1 MDKNEQITQSRLAA
15 MKIAEIHET
24 DKEDMENC
32 VADMQKFASLEGD
45 EARVVASAI
54 RAKYLPVIAREAGIE
69 DSKFFNLDEESETVD
84 FANEK
89 DDDMDEDMDDE
100 DHDMD
105 DDMEDDEDMEDDDMS
120 DDNDVDLF
128 NDEDEVEDEDDDVA
142 TFEIVVPADKLEAAQ
157 KAVHEA
163 LQSVL
168 GEDSEIDF
176 EEDMD
181 SEDEMD
187 SDEDT
192 ESAMHKLSHEVNKMT
207 KQTLA
212 QRRAYRENI
221 LKKIASEEEVYP
233 SAEGVKTKAGNK
245 GETDYPVMKLDG
257 ENSLKSQN
265 PTFVKSKVPTN
276 NADCLQTPSA
286 VEAIKFEGGPGDL
299 EVTVDWECMEEVPSE
314 GGEKMEMFAVPT
326 DMPMKHKTTLASME
340 KSCECCGYT
349 KSEKTAGSG
358 VDVHAVKCAQCKTK
372 MAVCD
377 KCIEADADCKYCK
390 SAEKDENDDAVEAQL
405 DPNKAKEQAEGVS
418 TFKSNADQALED
430 VNDAL
435 NTNASALDMARIKTS
450 YSCASKLAIAGI
462 ISNDE
467 VDAYAEQMLNDNLK
481 SDAMIRQTK
490 LLLKSAQSSAERVV
504 AAAAEKMSVRTAST
518 NGISTTPA
526 LSSSVLNSA
535 AYDIQSAL
543 KGTWTMPKL
552 ED

>member
-32 VADMQKFASLEGD
+32 VSDMQKFASLGSD

-54 RAKYLPVIAREAGIE
+54 RAKYLPVITREAGIE
-69 DSKFFNLDEESETVD
+69 DSKFFNLDEGSETVD

-120 DDNDVDLF
+120 DDDDVDLF

-142 TFEIVVPADKLEAAQ
+142 TFEIEVPADKLEAAQ

-257 ENSLKSQN
+257 ENSLKSEN

-276 NADCLQTPSA
+276 NPDCLQTPGSIEA
-286 VEAIKFEGGPGDL
+286 VKFDGGPGDL
-299 EVTVDWECMEEVPSE
+299 EVTVDWECIEDVPSE

-326 DMPMKHKTTLASME
+326 DMPMKHKTTVAS
-340 KSCECCGYT
+340 KGKGCDCCGYT
-349 KSEKTAGSG
+349 KSEKTASNG
-358 VDVHAVKCAQCKTK
+358 VDVHAVKCAQCNNKL
-372 MAVCD
+372 AVCD

-390 SAEKDENDDAVEAQL
+390 SAEKNKEDDDAVEAQTI
-405 DPNKAKEQAEGVS
+405 DGDAAIED
-418 TFKSNADQALED
+418 SNRVED
-430 VNDAL
+430 VKKQITEVQNQL
-435 NTNASALDMARIKTS
+435 NPNASTLDMARVKTS

-462 ISNDE
+462 ISNEE
-467 VDAYAEQMLNDNLK
+467 VDVYAEQMLNDNLK

-490 LLLKSAQSSAERVV
+490 LLLKSAQSSAERVA

-543 KGTWTMPKL
+543 KGTWTMPKI

>member
-32 VADMQKFASLEGD
+32 VSDMQKFASLGSD

-54 RAKYLPVIAREAGIE
+54 RAKYLPVITREAGIE
-69 DSKFFNLDEESETVD
+69 DSKFFNLDEGSETVD

-120 DDNDVDLF
+120 DDDDVDLF
-128 NDEDEVEDEDDDVA
+128 NDEDEVEDEDGGVA
-142 TFEIVVPADKLEAAQ
+142 TFEIEVPADKLEAAQ

-257 ENSLKSQN
+257 ENSLKSEN

-276 NADCLQTPSA
+276 NPDCLQTPGSI
-286 VEAIKFEGGPGDL
+286 EAIKFDGGPGDL
-299 EVTVDWECMEEVPSE
+299 EVTADWECIEDVPSE

-326 DMPMKHKTTLASME
+326 DMPMKHKTTVAS
-340 KSCECCGYT
+340 KGKGCDCCGYT
-349 KSEKTAGSG
+349 KSEKTAGNG
-358 VDVHAVKCAQCKTK
+358 VDVHAVKCAQCNNKL
-372 MAVCD
+372 AVCD

-390 SAEKDENDDAVEAQL
+390 SAEKDDVKEAATPNLAPVEDAIDEKAQQ
-405 DPNKAKEQAEGVS
+405 DMNEQAQQFQTQVAS
-418 TFKSNADQALED
+418 T
-430 VNDAL
+430 
-435 NTNASALDMARIKTS
+435 LDMARVKTS

-462 ISNDE
+462 ISNEE
-467 VDAYAEQMLNDNLK
+467 VDVYAEQMLNDNLK

-490 LLLKSAQSSAERVV
+490 LLLKSAQSSAERVA

-543 KGTWTMPKL
+543 KGTWTMPKI

>member
-120 DDNDVDLF
+120 DDDDVDLF
-128 NDEDEVEDEDDDVA
+128 DDEDEVEDQDDDVA
-142 TFEIVVPADKLEAAQ
+142 TFEIEVPADKLEAAQ

-168 GEDSEIDF
+168 GEDSDIDF

-181 SEDEMD
+181 SEDDMH

-192 ESAMHKLSHEVNKMT
+192 ESAMHKLSHEVNRMT

-257 ENSLKSQN
+257 ENSLKSEN

-326 DMPMKHKTTLASME
+326 DMPMKHKTTLASTG
-340 KSCECCGYT
+340 KSCDCCGYT

-372 MAVCD
+372 MTVCD

-390 SAEKDENDDAVEAQL
+390 SAEKDETKEAATPNLGPVEDAMEEKAQ
-405 DPNKAKEQAEGVS
+405 
-418 TFKSNADQALED
+418 ED
-430 VNDAL
+430 LNNQTTQFQTQVN
-435 NTNASALDMARIKTS
+435 SALDMARIKTS

>member
-15 MKIAEIHET
+15 MKIAEIQET
-24 DKEDMENC
+24 DREDMEIC
-32 VADMQKFASLEGD
+32 VSDMQKFASLDSD

-54 RAKYLPVIAREAGIE
+54 RAKYLPVIAREAGID

-84 FANEK
+84 FADEK
-89 DDDMDEDMDDE
+89 DEDMDEDMDDE

-120 DDNDVDLF
+120 DDDDVDLF
-128 NDEDEVEDEDDDVA
+128 DDEDEVEDEDDDVA
-142 TFEIVVPADKLEAAQ
+142 TFEIEVPADKLEAAQ
-157 KAVHEA
+157 QAVHEA

-181 SEDEMD
+181 SEDDMD

-212 QRRAYRENI
+212 ERRAYRENI

-257 ENSLKSQN
+257 ENSLKSEN
-265 PTFVKSKVPTN
+265 PTFVKTKVPTN
-276 NADCLQTPSA
+276 NPDCLQTPSA
-286 VEAIKFEGGPGDL
+286 VEAIKLEGGNGEL
-299 EVTVDWECMEEVPSE
+299 EVTVDWECVEEVPSA

-326 DMPMKHKTTLASME
+326 DMPMKHKTTVAS
-340 KSCECCGYT
+340 KGKTCECCGYT
-349 KSEKTAGSG
+349 KSEKTAGKD
-358 VDVHAVKCAQCKTK
+358 VDVHAVKCAQCNTK

-390 SAEKDENDDAVEAQL
+390 SAEKDDKKDDAVEAQAI
-405 DPNKAKEQAEGVS
+405 DGDAAIQKNNEVKEVKEDLTEVQ
-418 TFKSNADQALED
+418 NAL
-430 VNDAL
+430 
-435 NTNASALDMARIKTS
+435 ASALDMARIKTS

-462 ISNDE
+462 ISNEE
-467 VDAYAEQMLNDNLK
+467 VDAYAEQMINDNLK

-490 LLLKSAQSSAERVV
+490 LLLKSAQSSAERVA

-543 KGTWTMPKL
+543 KGTWTMPKI

>member
-24 DKEDMENC
+24 DREDMEIC
-32 VADMQKFASLEGD
+32 VSDMQKFASLDSD

-54 RAKYLPVIAREAGIE
+54 RAKYLPVIAREAGID

-84 FANEK
+84 FADEK
-89 DDDMDEDMDDE
+89 DEDMDEDMDDE

-120 DDNDVDLF
+120 DDDDVDLF
-128 NDEDEVEDEDDDVA
+128 DDEDEVEDEDDDVA
-142 TFEIVVPADKLEAAQ
+142 TFEIEVPADKLEAAQ
-157 KAVHEA
+157 QAVHEA

-181 SEDEMD
+181 SEDDMD

-212 QRRAYRENI
+212 ERRAYRENI

-257 ENSLKSQN
+257 ENSLKSEN
-265 PTFVKSKVPTN
+265 PTFVKTKVPTN
-276 NADCLQTPSA
+276 NPDCLQTPSA
-286 VEAIKFEGGPGDL
+286 VEAIKLEGGNGEL
-299 EVTVDWECMEEVPSE
+299 EVTVDWECVEEVPSA

-326 DMPMKHKTTLASME
+326 DMPMKHKTTVASKG

-349 KSEKTAGSG
+349 KSEKTAGKD
-358 VDVHAVKCAQCKTK
+358 VDVHAVKCAQCNTK

-390 SAEKDENDDAVEAQL
+390 SAEKEDVKEAAAPNLDAVETEM
-405 DPNKAKEQAEGVS
+405 DNKAQEQMNEQAEQFQTQV
-418 TFKSNADQALED
+418 
-430 VNDAL
+430 
-435 NTNASALDMARIKTS
+435 ASALDMARVKTS

-462 ISNDE
+462 ISNEE

-490 LLLKSAQSSAERVV
+490 LLLKSAQSSAERVA

-543 KGTWTMPKL
+543 KGTWTMPKI

>member
-24 DKEDMENC
+24 DREDMENC
-32 VADMQKFASLEGD
+32 VADMQKFASLESD

-54 RAKYLPVIAREAGIE
+54 RAKYLPVIAREAGID

-84 FANEK
+84 FADEK

-120 DDNDVDLF
+120 DDDDVDLF
-128 NDEDEVEDEDDDVA
+128 DDEDEVEDQDDDVA
-142 TFEIVVPADKLEAAQ
+142 TFEIEVPADKLEAAQ
-157 KAVHEA
+157 QAVHEA

-168 GEDSEIDF
+168 GEDSDIDF
-176 EEDMD
+176 DDDMD
-181 SEDEMD
+181 SEDDMD

-212 QRRAYRENI
+212 ERRAYRENI

-257 ENSLKSQN
+257 ENSLKSEN
-265 PTFVKSKVPTN
+265 PTFVKTKVPTN
-276 NADCLQTPSA
+276 NPDCLQTPGS
-286 VEAIKFEGGPGDL
+286 VEAVKFEGGSGDL
-299 EVTVDWECMEEVPSE
+299 EVTVDWECIEEVPSE

-326 DMPMKHKTTLASME
+326 DMPMKHKTTVASKD

-349 KSEKTAGSG
+349 KSEKTAGKD
-358 VDVHAVKCAQCKTK
+358 VDVHAVKCAQCNTK

-390 SAEKDENDDAVEAQL
+390 SAEKDDKKDDAVEAQL
-405 DPNKAKEQAEGVS
+405 DPNKAKQQADEVNL
-418 TFKSNADQALED
+418 FRDNANQALED
-430 VNDAL
+430 VDDAL
-435 NTNASALDMARIKTS
+435 TASINLARVKTS

-462 ISNDE
+462 ISNEE

-490 LLLKSAQSSAERVV
+490 LLLKSAQSSAERVA

>member
-24 DKEDMENC
+24 DREDMEIC
-32 VADMQKFASLEGD
+32 VSDMQKFASLDSD

-54 RAKYLPVIAREAGIE
+54 RAKYLPVIAREAGID

-84 FANEK
+84 FADEK
-89 DDDMDEDMDDE
+89 DEDMDEDMDDE

-120 DDNDVDLF
+120 DDDDVDLF
-128 NDEDEVEDEDDDVA
+128 DDEDEVEDEDDDVA
-142 TFEIVVPADKLEAAQ
+142 TFEIEVPADKLEAAQ
-157 KAVHEA
+157 QAVHEA

-181 SEDEMD
+181 SEDEME

-212 QRRAYRENI
+212 ERRAYRENI

-257 ENSLKSQN
+257 ENSLKSEN
-265 PTFVKSKVPTN
+265 PTFVKTKVPTN
-276 NADCLQTPSA
+276 NPDCLQTPGS
-286 VEAIKFEGGPGDL
+286 VEAVKFEGGSGDL
-299 EVTVDWECMEEVPSE
+299 EVTVDWECIEEVPSE

-326 DMPMKHKTTLASME
+326 DMPTKHKTTVAS
-340 KSCECCGYT
+340 KGKDCECCGYT
-349 KSEKTAGSG
+349 KSEKTAGNG
-358 VDVHAVKCAQCKTK
+358 VDVHAVKCAQCNTK

-390 SAEKDENDDAVEAQL
+390 SAEKSDKKDEAVEAQAEA
-405 DPNKAKEQAEGVS
+405 PAMIQQKEEVDE
-418 TFKSNADQALED
+418 FKEDLTETQNAL
-430 VNDAL
+430 
-435 NTNASALDMARIKTS
+435 ASINLARVKTS

-462 ISNDE
+462 ISNEE

-490 LLLKSAQSSAERVV
+490 LLLKSAQSSAERVA

-543 KGTWTMPKL
+543 KGTWTMPKI

>member
-1 MDKNEQITQSRLAA
+1 
-15 MKIAEIHET
+15 
-24 DKEDMENC
+24 
-32 VADMQKFASLEGD
+32 
-45 EARVVASAI
+45 
-54 RAKYLPVIAREAGIE
+54 
-69 DSKFFNLDEESETVD
+69 
-84 FANEK
+84 
-89 DDDMDEDMDDE
+89 
-100 DHDMD
+100 
-105 DDMEDDEDMEDDDMS
+105 
-120 DDNDVDLF
+120 
-128 NDEDEVEDEDDDVA
+128 
-142 TFEIVVPADKLEAAQ
+142 
-157 KAVHEA
+157 
-163 LQSVL
+163 
-168 GEDSEIDF
+168 
-176 EEDMD
+176 
-181 SEDEMD
+181 
-187 SDEDT
+187 
-192 ESAMHKLSHEVNKMT
+192 
-207 KQTLA
+207 
-212 QRRAYRENI
+212 
-221 LKKIASEEEVYP
+221 
-233 SAEGVKTKAGNK
+233 
-245 GETDYPVMKLDG
+245 LDG
-257 ENSLKSQN
+257 ENSLKSEN

-326 DMPMKHKTTLASME
+326 DMPMKHKTTLASTE
-340 KSCECCGYT
+340 KGCECCGYT

-390 SAEKDENDDAVEAQL
+390 SAEKDETKEAQL
-405 DPNKAKEQAEGVS
+405 DPNKAEQDAKNVNN
-418 TFKSNADQALED
+418 FKSDANQALED

>member
-24 DKEDMENC
+24 DREDMEIC
-32 VADMQKFASLEGD
+32 VSDMQKFASLDSD

-54 RAKYLPVIAREAGIE
+54 RAKYLPVIAREAGID

-84 FANEK
+84 FADEK
-89 DDDMDEDMDDE
+89 DEDMDEDMDDE

-120 DDNDVDLF
+120 DDDDVDLF
-128 NDEDEVEDEDDDVA
+128 DDEDEVEDEDDDVA
-142 TFEIVVPADKLEAAQ
+142 TFEIEVPADKLEAAQ
-157 KAVHEA
+157 QAVHEA

-181 SEDEMD
+181 SEDEME

-212 QRRAYRENI
+212 ERRAYRENI

-257 ENSLKSQN
+257 ENSLKSEN
-265 PTFVKSKVPTN
+265 PTFVKTKVPTN
-276 NADCLQTPSA
+276 NPDCLQTPGS
-286 VEAIKFEGGPGDL
+286 VEAVKFEGGSGDL
-299 EVTVDWECMEEVPSE
+299 EVTVDWECIEEVPSE

-326 DMPMKHKTTLASME
+326 DMPMKHKTTVAS
-340 KSCECCGYT
+340 KGKDCECCGYT
-349 KSEKTAGSG
+349 KSEKTAGNG
-358 VDVHAVKCAQCKTK
+358 VDVHAVKCAQCNTK

-390 SAEKDENDDAVEAQL
+390 SAEKSDKKDEAVEAQAEA
-405 DPNKAKEQAEGVS
+405 PAIIQQKEEVDE
-418 TFKSNADQALED
+418 FKEDLTETQNAL
-430 VNDAL
+430 
-435 NTNASALDMARIKTS
+435 ASINLARVKTS

-462 ISNDE
+462 ISNEE

-490 LLLKSAQSSAERVV
+490 LLLKSAQSSAERVA

-543 KGTWTMPKL
+543 KGTWTMPKI
-552 ED
+552 EDQSS

>member
-24 DKEDMENC
+24 DREDMEIC
-32 VADMQKFASLEGD
+32 VSDMQKFASLDSD

-54 RAKYLPVIAREAGIE
+54 RAKYLPVIAREAGID

-84 FANEK
+84 FADEK
-89 DDDMDEDMDDE
+89 DEDMDEDMDDE

-120 DDNDVDLF
+120 DDDDVDLF
-128 NDEDEVEDEDDDVA
+128 DDEDEVEDKDDDVA
-142 TFEIVVPADKLEAAQ
+142 TFEIEVPADKLEAAQ
-157 KAVHEA
+157 QAVHQA

-181 SEDEMD
+181 SEDEME

-212 QRRAYRENI
+212 ERRAYRENI

-257 ENSLKSQN
+257 ENSLKSEN

-286 VEAIKFEGGPGDL
+286 VEAVKFEGGSGDL
-299 EVTVDWECMEEVPSE
+299 EVTVDWECIEEVPSE

-326 DMPMKHKTTLASME
+326 DMPMKHKTTVASKD

-349 KSEKTAGSG
+349 KSEKTAGKG
-358 VDVHAVKCAQCKTK
+358 VDVHAVKCAQCNTK

-390 SAEKDENDDAVEAQL
+390 SAEKDDVKEAAAPNLDAVEQEMENSAQEKL
-405 DPNKAKEQAEGVS
+405 DQQAEQFQTQVAS
-418 TFKSNADQALED
+418 T
-430 VNDAL
+430 
-435 NTNASALDMARIKTS
+435 LDMARVKTS

-462 ISNDE
+462 ISNEE

-490 LLLKSAQSSAERVV
+490 LLLKSAQSSAERVA

-543 KGTWTMPKL
+543 KGTWTMPKI

>member
-24 DKEDMENC
+24 DREDMEIC
-32 VADMQKFASLEGD
+32 VSDMQKFASLDSD

-54 RAKYLPVIAREAGIE
+54 RAKYLPVIAREAGID

-84 FANEK
+84 FADEK
-89 DDDMDEDMDDE
+89 DEDMDEDMDDE

-120 DDNDVDLF
+120 DDDDVDLF
-128 NDEDEVEDEDDDVA
+128 DDEDEVEDEDDDVA
-142 TFEIVVPADKLEAAQ
+142 TFEIEVPADKLEAAQ
-157 KAVHEA
+157 QAVHEA

-181 SEDEMD
+181 SEDEME

-212 QRRAYRENI
+212 ERRAYRENI

-257 ENSLKSQN
+257 ENSLKSEN
-265 PTFVKSKVPTN
+265 PTFVKTKVPTN
-276 NADCLQTPSA
+276 NPDCLQTPGS
-286 VEAIKFEGGPGDL
+286 VEAVKFEGGSGDL
-299 EVTVDWECMEEVPSE
+299 EVTVDWECIEEVPSE

-326 DMPMKHKTTLASME
+326 DMPMKHKTTVASKD

-349 KSEKTAGSG
+349 KSEKTAGKG
-358 VDVHAVKCAQCKTK
+358 VDVHAVKCAQCDTK

-390 SAEKDENDDAVEAQL
+390 SAEKEDVKEAAAPNLDAVEQEMENSAQEKL
-405 DPNKAKEQAEGVS
+405 DQQAEQFQTQVAS
-418 TFKSNADQALED
+418 T
-430 VNDAL
+430 
-435 NTNASALDMARIKTS
+435 LDMARVKTS

-462 ISNDE
+462 ISNEE

-490 LLLKSAQSSAERVV
+490 LLLKSAQSSAERVA

-543 KGTWTMPKL
+543 KGTWTMPKI

>member
-15 MKIAEIHET
+15 MKIAEIQET
-24 DKEDMENC
+24 DREDMEIC
-32 VADMQKFASLEGD
+32 VSDMQKFASLDSD

-54 RAKYLPVIAREAGIE
+54 RAKYLPVIAREAGID

-84 FANEK
+84 FADEK
-89 DDDMDEDMDDE
+89 DEDMDEDMDDE

-120 DDNDVDLF
+120 DDDDVDLF
-128 NDEDEVEDEDDDVA
+128 DDEDEVEDEDDDVA
-142 TFEIVVPADKLEAAQ
+142 TFEIEVPADKLEAAQ
-157 KAVHEA
+157 QAVHEA

-181 SEDEMD
+181 SEDDMD

-212 QRRAYRENI
+212 ERRAYRENI

-257 ENSLKSQN
+257 ENSLKSEN
-265 PTFVKSKVPTN
+265 PTFVKTKVPTN
-276 NADCLQTPSA
+276 NPDCLQTPSA
-286 VEAIKFEGGPGDL
+286 VEAIKLEGGNGEL
-299 EVTVDWECMEEVPSE
+299 EVTVDWECVEEVPSA

-326 DMPMKHKTTLASME
+326 DMPMKHKTTVAS
-340 KSCECCGYT
+340 KGKTCECCGYT
-349 KSEKTAGSG
+349 KSEKTAGKD
-358 VDVHAVKCAQCKTK
+358 VEVHAVKCAQCSTK

-390 SAEKDENDDAVEAQL
+390 SAEKDDKKDDAVEAQTI
-405 DPNKAKEQAEGVS
+405 DGDAAIENKKEVDLV
-418 TFKSNADQALED
+418 KDQLQN
-430 VNDAL
+430 VQNQL
-435 NTNASALDMARIKTS
+435 STNASSVDMARVKTS

-462 ISNDE
+462 ISNEE
-467 VDAYAEQMLNDNLK
+467 VDAYAEQMINDNLK

-490 LLLKSAQSSAERVV
+490 LLLKSAQSSAERVA

-543 KGTWTMPKL
+543 KGTWTMPKI

>member
-24 DKEDMENC
+24 DREDMENC
-32 VADMQKFASLEGD
+32 VSDMQKFASLDSD

-84 FANEK
+84 FANEN

-120 DDNDVDLF
+120 DDDDVDLF
-128 NDEDEVEDEDDDVA
+128 DDEDEVEDQDDDVA
-142 TFEIVVPADKLEAAQ
+142 TFEIEVPADKLEAAQ
-157 KAVHEA
+157 QAVHEA

-168 GEDSEIDF
+168 GEDSDIDF

-181 SEDEMD
+181 SEDDMD

-212 QRRAYRENI
+212 ERRAYRENI

-245 GETDYPVMKLDG
+245 GETDYPVKKLDG
-257 ENSLKSQN
+257 ENSLKGEN
-265 PTFVKSKVPTN
+265 PTFVKTKVPTN
-276 NADCLQTPSA
+276 NPDCLQTPSA
-286 VEAIKFEGGPGDL
+286 VEAIKFEGGSGDL
-299 EVTVDWECMEEVPSE
+299 EVTVDWECIEEVPSE

-326 DMPMKHKTTLASME
+326 DMPMKHKTTVASKD
-340 KSCECCGYT
+340 KSCECCGYA
-349 KSEKTAGSG
+349 KSEKTAGKD
-358 VDVHAVKCAQCKTK
+358 VDVHAVKCAQCNTK

-390 SAEKDENDDAVEAQL
+390 SAEKNEKDDDAVEAQAEA
-405 DPNKAKEQAEGVS
+405 PAMIQQKEEVDE
-418 TFKSNADQALED
+418 FKEELTDTQNALAS
-430 VNDAL
+430 VNL
-435 NTNASALDMARIKTS
+435 ARIKTS
-450 YSCASKLAIAGI
+450 FSCASKLAIAGI

-490 LLLKSAQSSAERVV
+490 LLLKSAQSSAERVA

>member
-24 DKEDMENC
+24 DREDMEIC
-32 VADMQKFASLEGD
+32 VSDMQKFASLDSD

-54 RAKYLPVIAREAGIE
+54 RAKYLPVIAREAGID
-69 DSKFFNLDEESETVD
+69 DSKFFNLNEESETVD
-84 FANEK
+84 FADEK
-89 DDDMDEDMDDE
+89 DEDMDEDMDDE

-120 DDNDVDLF
+120 DDDDVDLF
-128 NDEDEVEDEDDDVA
+128 DDEDEVEDEDDDVA
-142 TFEIVVPADKLEAAQ
+142 TFEIEVPADKLEAAQ
-157 KAVHEA
+157 QAVHQA

-181 SEDEMD
+181 SEDEME

-212 QRRAYRENI
+212 ERRAYRENI

-257 ENSLKSQN
+257 ENSLKSEN
-265 PTFVKSKVPTN
+265 PTFVKTKVPTN
-276 NADCLQTPSA
+276 NPDCLQTPGS
-286 VEAIKFEGGPGDL
+286 VEAVKFEGGSGDL
-299 EVTVDWECMEEVPSE
+299 EVTVDWECIEEVPSE

-326 DMPMKHKTTLASME
+326 DMPMKHKTTVASKG

-349 KSEKTAGSG
+349 KSEKTAGKD
-358 VDVHAVKCAQCKTK
+358 VDVHAVKCAQCNTK

-390 SAEKDENDDAVEAQL
+390 SAEKDDKKDDAVEAQSIDGDAAIQKNEEVEEVKQNL
-405 DPNKAKEQAEGVS
+405 TEVQ
-418 TFKSNADQALED
+418 NAL
-430 VNDAL
+430 
-435 NTNASALDMARIKTS
+435 ASALDMARVKTS

-462 ISNDE
+462 ISNEE

-490 LLLKSAQSSAERVV
+490 LLLKSAQSSAERVA

-543 KGTWTMPKL
+543 KGTWTMPKI

>member
-24 DKEDMENC
+24 DREDMENC
-32 VADMQKFASLEGD
+32 VADMQKFASLDSD

-54 RAKYLPVIAREAGIE
+54 RAKYLPVIAREAGID

-84 FANEK
+84 FADEK

-120 DDNDVDLF
+120 DDDDVDLF
-128 NDEDEVEDEDDDVA
+128 DDEDEVEDQDDDVA
-142 TFEIVVPADKLEAAQ
+142 TFEIEVPADKLEAAQ
-157 KAVHEA
+157 QAVHEA

-168 GEDSEIDF
+168 GEDSDIDF
-176 EEDMD
+176 DDDMD
-181 SEDEMD
+181 SEDDMD

-212 QRRAYRENI
+212 ERRAYRENI

-233 SAEGVKTKAGNK
+233 SAESFKNKAGNK
-245 GETDYPVMKLDG
+245 GETDYPVKKLDG
-257 ENSLKSQN
+257 ENSLKDQN
-265 PTFVKSKVPTN
+265 PTFVKTKVPTN
-276 NADCLQTPSA
+276 NPDCLQTPSA
-286 VEAIKFEGGPGDL
+286 IEAIKLEGGPGDL
-299 EVTVDWECMEEVPSE
+299 EVTIDWECVEEVPTS
-314 GGEKMEMFAVPT
+314 GEVKMEMFAVPT
-326 DMPMKHKTTLASME
+326 DMPSKHKTTVAS
-340 KSCECCGYT
+340 KDKTCECCGYT
-349 KSEKTAGSG
+349 KSEKTAGK
-358 VDVHAVKCAQCKTK
+358 DIEVHAVKCAQCKNK
-372 MAVCD
+372 LAVCD

-390 SAEKDENDDAVEAQL
+390 SAEKDDTKEAAAPNLDSVEQEMDAKAQESM
-405 DPNKAKEQAEGVS
+405 DEQAQQFQTQVAS
-418 TFKSNADQALED
+418 T
-430 VNDAL
+430 
-435 NTNASALDMARIKTS
+435 LDLARVKTS
-450 YSCASKLAIAGI
+450 FSCASKLAIAGI

-490 LLLKSAQSSAERVV
+490 LLLKSAQSSAERVA

>member
-24 DKEDMENC
+24 DREDMENC
-32 VADMQKFASLEGD
+32 VSDMQKFASLDSD

-84 FANEK
+84 FANEN

-120 DDNDVDLF
+120 DDDDVDLF
-128 NDEDEVEDEDDDVA
+128 DDEDEVEDQDDDVA
-142 TFEIVVPADKLEAAQ
+142 TFEIEVPADKLEAAQ
-157 KAVHEA
+157 QAVHEA

-168 GEDSEIDF
+168 GEDSDIDF

-181 SEDEMD
+181 SEDDMD

-212 QRRAYRENI
+212 ERRAYRENI

-245 GETDYPVMKLDG
+245 GETDYPVKKLDG
-257 ENSLKSQN
+257 ENSLKGEN
-265 PTFVKSKVPTN
+265 PTFVKTKVPTN
-276 NADCLQTPSA
+276 NPDCLQTPSA
-286 VEAIKFEGGPGDL
+286 VEAIKFEGGSGDL
-299 EVTVDWECMEEVPSE
+299 EVTVDWECIEEVPSE

-326 DMPMKHKTTLASME
+326 DMPMKHKTTVASKD

-349 KSEKTAGSG
+349 NSEKTAGKD
-358 VDVHAVKCAQCKTK
+358 VDVHAVKCAQCNTK

-390 SAEKDENDDAVEAQL
+390 SAEKDDTKEAAA
-405 DPNKAKEQAEGVS
+405 PNLAPVEQAIDQKAQEDMDAQTEEFQTQVAS
-418 TFKSNADQALED
+418 T
-430 VNDAL
+430 
-435 NTNASALDMARIKTS
+435 LDLARVKTS
-450 YSCASKLAIAGI
+450 FSCASKLAIAGI

-490 LLLKSAQSSAERVV
+490 LLLKSAQSSAERVA

>member
-32 VADMQKFASLEGD
+32 VSDMQKFASLGSD

-54 RAKYLPVIAREAGIE
+54 RAKYLPVITREAGIE
-69 DSKFFNLDEESETVD
+69 DSKFFNLDEGSETVD

-120 DDNDVDLF
+120 DDDDVDLF
-128 NDEDEVEDEDDDVA
+128 NDEDEVEDEDGGVA
-142 TFEIVVPADKLEAAQ
+142 TFEIEVPADKLEAAQ

-257 ENSLKSQN
+257 ENSLKSEN

-276 NADCLQTPSA
+276 NPDCLQTPGSIEA
-286 VEAIKFEGGPGDL
+286 VKFDGGPGDL
-299 EVTVDWECMEEVPSE
+299 EVTVDWECIEDVPSE

-326 DMPMKHKTTLASME
+326 DMPMKHKTTVAS
-340 KSCECCGYT
+340 KGKGCDCCGYT
-349 KSEKTAGSG
+349 
-358 VDVHAVKCAQCKTK
+358 VKCAECNNKL
-372 MAVCD
+372 AVCD

-390 SAEKDENDDAVEAQL
+390 SAEKNKEDDDAVEAQAEAPAMIQQKK
-405 DPNKAKEQAEGVS
+405 DVDDFKAELTKTQ
-418 TFKSNADQALED
+418 DQ
-430 VNDAL
+430 L
-435 NTNASALDMARIKTS
+435 NTNASTLDLARVKTS

-462 ISNDE
+462 ISNEE
-467 VDAYAEQMLNDNLK
+467 VDVYAEQMLNDNLK

-490 LLLKSAQSSAERVV
+490 LLLKSAQSSAERVA

-543 KGTWTMPKL
+543 KGTWTMPKI

>member
-120 DDNDVDLF
+120 DDDDVDLF

-168 GEDSEIDF
+168 GEDSDIDF

-181 SEDEMD
+181 SEDDMH

-192 ESAMHKLSHEVNKMT
+192 ESAMHKLSHEVNRMT

-390 SAEKDENDDAVEAQL
+390 SAEKDDTKEAAAPNLDVVEQEM
-405 DPNKAKEQAEGVS
+405 DNKAQEEMNNQAEQFQTQVAS
-418 TFKSNADQALED
+418 T
-430 VNDAL
+430 
-435 NTNASALDMARIKTS
+435 LDMARIKTS

-543 KGTWTMPKL
+543 KGTWTMPKI

>member
-24 DKEDMENC
+24 DREDMEIC
-32 VADMQKFASLEGD
+32 VSDMQKFASLDSD

-54 RAKYLPVIAREAGIE
+54 RAKYLPVIAREVGID

-84 FANEK
+84 FADEK
-89 DDDMDEDMDDE
+89 DEDMDEDMDDE

-120 DDNDVDLF
+120 DDDDVDLF
-128 NDEDEVEDEDDDVA
+128 DDEDEVEDEDDDVA
-142 TFEIVVPADKLEAAQ
+142 TFEIEVPADKLEAAQ
-157 KAVHEA
+157 QAVHEA

-181 SEDEMD
+181 SEDEME

-212 QRRAYRENI
+212 ERRAYRENI

-257 ENSLKSQN
+257 ENSLKSEN
-265 PTFVKSKVPTN
+265 PTFVKTKVPTN
-276 NADCLQTPSA
+276 NPDCLQTPGS
-286 VEAIKFEGGPGDL
+286 VEAVKFEGGSGDL
-299 EVTVDWECMEEVPSE
+299 EVTVDWECIEEVPSE

-326 DMPMKHKTTLASME
+326 DMPMKHKTTVASKD

-349 KSEKTAGSG
+349 KSEKTAGKG
-358 VDVHAVKCAQCKTK
+358 VDVHAVKCAQCDTK

-390 SAEKDENDDAVEAQL
+390 SAEKSDKKDEAVEAQAEA
-405 DPNKAKEQAEGVS
+405 PAMIQQKEEVDE
-418 TFKSNADQALED
+418 FKEDLTETQNAL
-430 VNDAL
+430 
-435 NTNASALDMARIKTS
+435 ASINLARVKTS

-462 ISNDE
+462 ISNEE

-490 LLLKSAQSSAERVV
+490 LLLKSAQSSAERVA

-543 KGTWTMPKL
+543 KGTWTMPKI

>member
-105 DDMEDDEDMEDDDMS
+105 DDMEDDKDMEDDDMS
-120 DDNDVDLF
+120 DDDDVDLF
-128 NDEDEVEDEDDDVA
+128 DDEDEVEDQDDDVA
-142 TFEIVVPADKLEAAQ
+142 TFEIEVPADKLEAAQ

-168 GEDSEIDF
+168 GEDSDIDF

-181 SEDEMD
+181 SEDDMH

-192 ESAMHKLSHEVNKMT
+192 ESAMHKLSHEVNRMT

-390 SAEKDENDDAVEAQL
+390 SAEKDDTKEAAAPNLDVVEQEM
-405 DPNKAKEQAEGVS
+405 DNKAQEEMNNQAEQFQTQVAS
-418 TFKSNADQALED
+418 T
-430 VNDAL
+430 
-435 NTNASALDMARIKTS
+435 LDMARIKTS

>member
-105 DDMEDDEDMEDDDMS
+105 DDMDDDEDMEDDDMS
-120 DDNDVDLF
+120 DDDGVDLF
-128 NDEDEVEDEDDDVA
+128 DDEDEVEDQDDDVA
-142 TFEIVVPADKLEAAQ
+142 TFEIEVPADKLEAAQ

-168 GEDSEIDF
+168 GEDSDIDF

-181 SEDEMD
+181 SEDDMH

-257 ENSLKSQN
+257 ENSLKSEN

-276 NADCLQTPSA
+276 NPDCLQTPSA
-286 VEAIKFEGGPGDL
+286 VEAIKLEGGPGDL

-390 SAEKDENDDAVEAQL
+390 SAEKDDAKEAQVIDGPAAIKKDEEL
-405 DPNKAKEQAEGVS
+405 DVVKEDLTEVQ
-418 TFKSNADQALED
+418 NALAS
-430 VNDAL
+430 VNL
-435 NTNASALDMARIKTS
+435 ARIKTS

>member
-120 DDNDVDLF
+120 DDDDVDLF
-128 NDEDEVEDEDDDVA
+128 DDEDEVEDQDDDVA
-142 TFEIVVPADKLEAAQ
+142 TFEIEVPADKLEAAQ

-168 GEDSEIDF
+168 GEDSDIDF

-181 SEDEMD
+181 SEDDMH

-192 ESAMHKLSHEVNKMT
+192 ESAMHKLSHEVNRMT

-257 ENSLKSQN
+257 ENSLKSEN

-276 NADCLQTPSA
+276 NPDCLQTPSA
-286 VEAIKFEGGPGDL
+286 VEAIKLEGGPGDL

-340 KSCECCGYT
+340 KGCECCGYS

-390 SAEKDENDDAVEAQL
+390 SAEKDDAKEAQVIDGPAAIKKDEEL
-405 DPNKAKEQAEGVS
+405 DLVKEDLTEVQ
-418 TFKSNADQALED
+418 NALAS
-430 VNDAL
+430 VNL
-435 NTNASALDMARIKTS
+435 ARIKTS

>member
-24 DKEDMENC
+24 DREDMEIC
-32 VADMQKFASLEGD
+32 VSDMQKFASLDSD

-54 RAKYLPVIAREAGIE
+54 RAKYLPVIAREAGID

-84 FANEK
+84 FADEK
-89 DDDMDEDMDDE
+89 DEDMDEDMDDE

-120 DDNDVDLF
+120 DDDDVDLF
-128 NDEDEVEDEDDDVA
+128 DDEDEVEDEDDDVA
-142 TFEIVVPADKLEAAQ
+142 TFEIEVPADKLEAAQ
-157 KAVHEA
+157 QAVHEA

-181 SEDEMD
+181 SEDEME

-212 QRRAYRENI
+212 ERRAYRENI

-257 ENSLKSQN
+257 ENSLKSEN
-265 PTFVKSKVPTN
+265 PTFVKTKVPTN
-276 NADCLQTPSA
+276 NPDCLQTPGS
-286 VEAIKFEGGPGDL
+286 VEAVKFEGGSGDL
-299 EVTVDWECMEEVPSE
+299 EVTVDWECIEEVPSE

-326 DMPMKHKTTLASME
+326 DMPMKHKTTVAS
-340 KSCECCGYT
+340 KGKDCECCGYT
-349 KSEKTAGSG
+349 KSEKTAGNG
-358 VDVHAVKCAQCKTK
+358 VDVHAVKCAQCNTK

-390 SAEKDENDDAVEAQL
+390 SAEKSDKKDEAVEAQAEA
-405 DPNKAKEQAEGVS
+405 PAIIQQKEEVDE
-418 TFKSNADQALED
+418 FKEDLTETQNAL
-430 VNDAL
+430 
-435 NTNASALDMARIKTS
+435 ASINLARVKTS

-462 ISNDE
+462 ISNEE

-490 LLLKSAQSSAERVV
+490 LLLKSAQSSAERVA

-543 KGTWTMPKL
+543 KGTWTMPKI

>member
-24 DKEDMENC
+24 DREDMEIC
-32 VADMQKFASLEGD
+32 VSDMQKFASLDSD

-54 RAKYLPVIAREAGIE
+54 RAKYLPVIAREAGID

-84 FANEK
+84 FADEK
-89 DDDMDEDMDDE
+89 DEDMDEDMDDE

-120 DDNDVDLF
+120 DDDDVDLF
-128 NDEDEVEDEDDDVA
+128 DDEDEVEDEDDDVA
-142 TFEIVVPADKLEAAQ
+142 TFEIEVPADKLEAAQ
-157 KAVHEA
+157 QAVHQA

-181 SEDEMD
+181 SEDDID

-212 QRRAYRENI
+212 ERRAYRENI

-257 ENSLKSQN
+257 ENSLKSEN
-265 PTFVKSKVPTN
+265 PTFVKTKVPTN
-276 NADCLQTPSA
+276 NPDCLQTPGS
-286 VEAIKFEGGPGDL
+286 VEAVKFEGGSGDL
-299 EVTVDWECMEEVPSE
+299 EVTVDWECIEEVPSE

-326 DMPMKHKTTLASME
+326 DMPMKHKTTVASKD

-349 KSEKTAGSG
+349 KSEKTAGKD
-358 VDVHAVKCAQCKTK
+358 VDVHAVKCAQCNTK

-390 SAEKDENDDAVEAQL
+390 SAEKEDVKEAAAPNLDAVETEM
-405 DPNKAKEQAEGVS
+405 DNKAQEQMNEQAEQFQTQV
-418 TFKSNADQALED
+418 
-430 VNDAL
+430 
-435 NTNASALDMARIKTS
+435 ASALDMARVKTS

-462 ISNDE
+462 ISNEE

-490 LLLKSAQSSAERVV
+490 LLLKSAQSSAERVA

-543 KGTWTMPKL
+543 KGTWTMPKI
-552 ED
+552 EDQSS

>member
-32 VADMQKFASLEGD
+32 VSDMQKFASLGSD

-54 RAKYLPVIAREAGIE
+54 RAKYLPVITREAGIE
-69 DSKFFNLDEESETVD
+69 DSKFFNLDEGSETVD

-120 DDNDVDLF
+120 DDDDVDLF

-142 TFEIVVPADKLEAAQ
+142 TFEIEVPADKLEAAQ

-221 LKKIASEEEVYP
+221 LKKIASEEEVYS

-257 ENSLKSQN
+257 ENSLKSEN

-276 NADCLQTPSA
+276 NPDCLQTPGSI
-286 VEAIKFEGGPGDL
+286 EAFKFDGGPGDL
-299 EVTVDWECMEEVPSE
+299 EVTVDWECIEDVPSE

-326 DMPMKHKTTLASME
+326 DMPMKHKTTVAS
-340 KSCECCGYT
+340 KGKGCDCCGYT
-349 KSEKTAGSG
+349 KSEKTAGNG
-358 VDVHAVKCAQCKTK
+358 VDVHAVKCAQCNNKL
-372 MAVCD
+372 AVCD

-390 SAEKDENDDAVEAQL
+390 SAEKEDVKEAAAPNLDAVETEMDSKAQEQM
-405 DPNKAKEQAEGVS
+405 NEQAEQFQTQVAS
-418 TFKSNADQALED
+418 T
-430 VNDAL
+430 
-435 NTNASALDMARIKTS
+435 LDMARVKTS

-462 ISNDE
+462 ISNEE
-467 VDAYAEQMLNDNLK
+467 VDVYAEQMLNDNLK

-490 LLLKSAQSSAERVV
+490 LLLKSAQSSAERVA

-543 KGTWTMPKL
+543 KGTWTMPKI

>member
-24 DKEDMENC
+24 DREDMEIC
-32 VADMQKFASLEGD
+32 VSDMQKFASLDSD

-54 RAKYLPVIAREAGIE
+54 RAKYLPVIAREAGID

-84 FANEK
+84 FADEK
-89 DDDMDEDMDDE
+89 DEDMDEDMDDE

-120 DDNDVDLF
+120 DDDDDDVDLF
-128 NDEDEVEDEDDDVA
+128 DDKDEVEDKDEDVA
-142 TFEIVVPADKLEAAQ
+142 TFEIEVPADKLEAAQ
-157 KAVHEA
+157 QAVHEA

-181 SEDEMD
+181 SEDEME

-212 QRRAYRENI
+212 ERRAYRENI

-257 ENSLKSQN
+257 ENSLKSEN
-265 PTFVKSKVPTN
+265 PTFVKTKVPTN
-276 NADCLQTPSA
+276 NPDCLQTPGS
-286 VEAIKFEGGPGDL
+286 VEAVKFEGGSGDL
-299 EVTVDWECMEEVPSE
+299 EVTVDWECIEEVPSE

-326 DMPMKHKTTLASME
+326 DMPMKHKTTVAS
-340 KSCECCGYT
+340 KDKNCECCGYT
-349 KSEKTAGSG
+349 KSEKTAGKG
-358 VDVHAVKCAQCKTK
+358 IDVHAVKCAQCDTK

-390 SAEKDENDDAVEAQL
+390 SAEKSDKKDEAVEAQAEA
-405 DPNKAKEQAEGVS
+405 PAMIQQKEEVDE
-418 TFKSNADQALED
+418 FKEDLTETQNAL
-430 VNDAL
+430 
-435 NTNASALDMARIKTS
+435 ASINLARVKTS

-462 ISNDE
+462 ISNEE

-490 LLLKSAQSSAERVV
+490 LLLKSAQSSAERVA

-543 KGTWTMPKL
+543 KGTWTMPKI

>member
-105 DDMEDDEDMEDDDMS
+105 DDMDDDEDMEDDDMS
-120 DDNDVDLF
+120 DDDDVDLF
-128 NDEDEVEDEDDDVA
+128 DDEDEVEDQDDDVA
-142 TFEIVVPADKLEAAQ
+142 TFEIEVPADKLEAAQ

-168 GEDSEIDF
+168 GEDSDIDF

-181 SEDEMD
+181 SEDDMH

-192 ESAMHKLSHEVNKMT
+192 ESAMHKLSHEVNRMT

-257 ENSLKSQN
+257 ENSLKSEN

-390 SAEKDENDDAVEAQL
+390 SAEKDDAKEAQTIDGPAAIQKNEEL
-405 DPNKAKEQAEGVS
+405 EEVKEDLTEVQ
-418 TFKSNADQALED
+418 NALAS
-430 VNDAL
+430 VNL
-435 NTNASALDMARIKTS
+435 ARIKTS

>member
-24 DKEDMENC
+24 DREDMEIC
-32 VADMQKFASLEGD
+32 VSDMQKFASLDSD

-54 RAKYLPVIAREAGIE
+54 RAKYLPVIAREAGID

-84 FANEK
+84 FADEK
-89 DDDMDEDMDDE
+89 DEDMDEDMDDE

-120 DDNDVDLF
+120 DDDDVDLF
-128 NDEDEVEDEDDDVA
+128 DDEDEVEDEDDDVA
-142 TFEIVVPADKLEAAQ
+142 TFEIEVPADKLEAAQ
-157 KAVHEA
+157 QAVHEA

-181 SEDEMD
+181 SEDEME

-212 QRRAYRENI
+212 ERRAYRENI

-257 ENSLKSQN
+257 ENSLKSEN
-265 PTFVKSKVPTN
+265 PTFVKTKVPTN
-276 NADCLQTPSA
+276 NPDCLQTPGS
-286 VEAIKFEGGPGDL
+286 VEAVKFEGGSGDL
-299 EVTVDWECMEEVPSE
+299 EVTVDWECIEEVPSE

-326 DMPMKHKTTLASME
+326 DMPMKHKTTVASKD

-349 KSEKTAGSG
+349 KSEKTAGKG
-358 VDVHAVKCAQCKTK
+358 VDVHAVKCAQCDTK

-390 SAEKDENDDAVEAQL
+390 SAEKSDKKDEAVEAQAEA
-405 DPNKAKEQAEGVS
+405 PAMIQQKEEVDE
-418 TFKSNADQALED
+418 FKEDLTETQNAL
-430 VNDAL
+430 
-435 NTNASALDMARIKTS
+435 ASINLARVKTS

-462 ISNDE
+462 ISNEE

-490 LLLKSAQSSAERVV
+490 LLLKSAQSSAERVA

-543 KGTWTMPKL
+543 KGTWTMPKI